1 MKAIVQ
7 DHYGNASSLRFDD
20 IARPEAGDDQ
30 VLVQVVAA
38 GVDRG
43 ALHFMTGQPYL
54 MRLGTGLRTPK
65 VRVPGVSYAGR
76 VAAVG
81 SNVTGFAVGDEV
93 YGAAR
98 GTYAEYVAAAPS
110 KMAHKPAQLT
120 FDEAAVLPYATFAA
134 LMAVRDHARVQ
145 PGERLLVVGATGAVG
160 SIVLQA
166 AKAAGAEVSALT
178 GPRNQQTATAL
189 GADHTLDYTRGDFS
203 DGSRTYDVI
212 VDVFGRTPTRRL
224 RRALTPRGRLVIVG
238 GEGDRWVGGIQRQ
251 LGAALL
257 TPFISQSLR
266 TFVAKETTDTLQQMN
281 ELIAGGQVQPP
292 ATQTHALIDAAT
304 AVAAVDTGSTARRLA
319 LTI

>member
-20 IARPEAGDDQ
+20 IDRPQVGDND

-54 MRLGTGLRTPK
+54 MRLGTGIRTPK
-65 VRVPGVSYAGR
+65 VRTPGVSYAGR
-76 VAAVG
+76 IEAIG

-98 GTYAEYVAAAPS
+98 GAYADYVVASPT
-110 KMAHKPAQLT
+110 KMAHKPAKLT
-120 FDEAAVLPYATFAA
+120 FEEAAVLPYAAFAA
-134 LMAVRDHARVQ
+134 LQAVQDHAKVQ
-145 PGERLLVVGATGAVG
+145 PRERVLVVGGTGAVG
-160 SIVLQA
+160 SIVVQA
-166 AKAAGAEVSALT
+166 AKAAGANVTAVT
-178 GPRNQQTATAL
+178 GARNQQTATAL
-189 GADHTLDYTRGDFS
+189 GADHTIDYARDDFT
-203 DGSRTYDVI
+203 DGTHTYDVI

-251 LGAALL
+251 AGAMLL
-257 TPFISQSLR
+257 TSFISQTLR
-266 TFVAKETTDTLQQMN
+266 MFVAKENTATLERMN
-281 ELIAGGQVQPP
+281 TLIAEEKVQAPV
-292 ATQTHALIDAAT
+292 THTYPLIDAAN
-304 AVAAVDTGSTARRLA
+304 AVAALEAASNSGRLV

>member
-20 IARPEAGDDQ
+20 IDRPEPGDGK

-54 MRLGTGLRTPK
+54 MRLGTGLRTPR

-76 VAAVG
+76 IEAIG

-98 GTYAEYVAAAPS
+98 GTYAEFVVASPA
-110 KMAHKPAQLT
+110 KMAHKPAQLS
-120 FDEAAVLPYATFAA
+120 FDQAAVLPYAAFAA
-134 LMAVRDHARVQ
+134 LQAVQDHAKVQ
-145 PGERLLVVGATGAVG
+145 PGERVLVVGATGAVG
-160 SIVLQA
+160 SIVVQA
-166 AKAAGAEVSALT
+166 AKATGAEVTAVT
-178 GPRNQQTATAL
+178 GPRNQQTATTL
-189 GADHTLDYTRGDFS
+189 GADHTIDYTHDAFT
-203 DGSRTYDVI
+203 DGTRTYDVI
-212 VDVFGRTPTRRL
+212 IDVFGRTPTWRL
-224 RRALTPRGRLVIVG
+224 RRALTPRGRLIIAG

-251 LGAALL
+251 AGAMLL

-266 TFVAKETTDTLQQMN
+266 MFLAKENTATLEQMN
-281 ELIAGGQVQPP
+281 DLVAQGKVQPP
-292 ATQTHALIDAAT
+292 QTYTHPLVDAANAVT
-304 AVAAVDTGSTARRLA
+304 ALETRSTTGRLA

>member
-20 IARPEAGDDQ
+20 IDHPQVGDDQ

-54 MRLGTGLRTPK
+54 MRLGTGLRTPR

-76 VAAVG
+76 IEAIG

-98 GTYAEYVAAAPS
+98 GTYAEYAAASPS
-110 KMAHKPAQLT
+110 KMALKPPRLT
-120 FDEAAVLPYATFAA
+120 FEEAAVLPYAAYAA
-134 LMAVRDHARVQ
+134 LQAVRDHGRVQ
-145 PGERLLVVGATGAVG
+145 PGERVLVVGATGAVG
-160 SIVLQA
+160 SIVVQA
-166 AKAAGAEVSALT
+166 AKAAGAEVAGVS
-178 GPRNQQTATAL
+178 GPRHQQLLTSL
-189 GADHTLDYTRGDFS
+189 GADHIDYTQGDFT
-203 DGSRTYDVI
+203 DGARTYDVI
-212 VDVFGRTPTRRL
+212 IDVFGRTPTRRL

-251 LGAALL
+251 AGAMLL
-257 TPFISQSLR
+257 TPFISQTLR
-266 TFVAKETTDTLQQMN
+266 MFVAKENTDTLDRLN
-281 ELIAGGQVQPP
+281 DLIAAGNVQPP
-292 ATQTHALIDAAT
+292 HIRAYPLADAAN
-304 AVAAVDTGSTARRLA
+304 AVAAVETGSTAGRLA

>member
-20 IARPEAGDDQ
+20 IARPEVGDDK

-54 MRLGTGLRTPK
+54 MRLGTGLRTPR

-76 VAAVG
+76 IEAIG

-98 GTYAEYVAAAPS
+98 GTYAEYVVASPT
-110 KMAHKPAQLT
+110 KMAHKPAELT
-120 FDEAAVLPYATFAA
+120 FEQAAVLPYATFAA
-134 LMAVRDHARVQ
+134 LHAVQDHAKVQ
-145 PGERLLVVGATGAVG
+145 PGERVLVVGGTGAVG
-160 SIVLQA
+160 SIVVQA
-166 AKAAGAEVSALT
+166 AKAAGAEVTAVT
-178 GPRNQQTATAL
+178 GPRNQQTATTL
-189 GADHTLDYTRGDFS
+189 GADHAIDYTQADFT
-203 DGSRTYDVI
+203 DGARTYDVI
-212 VDVFGRTPTRRL
+212 IDVFGRTATSRL
-224 RRALTPRGRLVIVG
+224 RRALTPGGRLVIVG

-251 LGAALL
+251 AGAVLL
-257 TPFISQSLR
+257 TPFISQTLR
-266 TFVAKETTDTLQQMN
+266 MFVAKENTDTLERMN
-281 ELIAGGQVQPP
+281 DLLAAGKVQPP
-292 ATQTHALIDAAT
+292 QIQTHQLVDAAN
-304 AVAAVDTGSTARRLA
+304 AVAALEESGTPGRLV